1 MKDHRTGIL
10 GGTFNPIHNQHLL
23 LAECAYEQLS
33 LEKILLIPSGISY
46 LKKDIGV
53 LPADIRYAMCIKAT
67 EDIDHFEVSD
77 IEIKREGNSY
87 TRDTLEELTAFYP
100 DTDFYYIIG
109 ADTLFMLEKWKD
121 PGYIFSHCILAVAS
135 RLDGMKY
142 TDDRIEEKIREYEIH
157 YDAHIV
163 VIDIPVSG
171 LSSSM
176 IREAASKG
184 EDISRYVPEKVA
196 DYISENG
203 LYR

>member
-46 LKKDIGV
+46 LKKDMEV

-67 EDIDHFEVSD
+67 EDIDHIEVSD

-87 TRDTLEELTAFYP
+87 TRDTLEELTSTYP
-100 DTDFYYIIG
+100 DNEFYYIIG
-109 ADTLFMLEKWKD
+109 ADTLFMLDKWKD
-121 PGYIFSHCILAVAS
+121 PGFIFSHCILAVAS

-142 TDDRIEEKIREYEIH
+142 TDDRMEEKINEYKTH
-157 YDAHIV
+157 YGARIV
-163 VIDIPVSG
+163 TIRIPVSD

-176 IREAASKG
+176 IREAVSKG
-184 EDISRYVPEKVA
+184 EDISRCVPEKVA
-196 DYISENG
+196 EYIKANG